1 VLFVC
6 TGNICR
12 SATAEGFALREMARL
27 PGAPLRFSSA
37 GCYALEG
44 NRAVGHAVAAAA
56 ARGASLEGHRARQ
69 LTRRRVVA
77 ADVILCMAAEH
88 RPAVL
93 ALDRT
98 AARRTFLLAPFAR
111 AAARGASL
119 ASSPAELVALA
130 ADRVRELPGDEV
142 DDPYGGP
149 AAAYTA
155 SAERL
160 DRLVATVVAAL
171 ARTLDP
177 SGGPAATMG
186 LARGSS
192 GRGTVP
198 PEPPGRAPA

>member
-1 VLFVC
+1 MLFVC

-155 SAERL
+155 PLIHRGAPRPPWGWLAVLPAAGPCPPNPPAEHQL
-160 DRLVATVVAAL
+160 DLQVVACP
-171 ARTLDP
+171 RC
-177 SGGPAATMG
+177 G
-186 LARGSS
+186 
-192 GRGTVP
+192 
-198 PEPPGRAPA
+198 